1 MIRRLLLAALLAHA
15 SLAWAQPLPTA
26 PTAPTAQPPQR
37 VVSLLPSITETVCV
51 LGACDRLVGVDRHSN
66 WPQRVQA
73 LPKLGG
79 LNDTSVEG
87 IVALKPDLVLLAQS
101 ARVTERLRS
110 LGLKVVTI
118 EPQTNAD
125 VEAALRQVAA
135 LLGLPAQSAESVW
148 NQINANFPPPVGFA
162 PSVPNTP
169 GRDKTV
175 YFEVGSGF
183 AAGQASFVGEWLMR
197 LGAPNA
203 VPASLGTFPRLNPEF
218 VVRANPWLIITSE
231 REAALLAQR
240 PGWATLD
247 AVKAGRVCGLSP
259 AQSEVVGRPGP
270 RMAEAARALAD
281 CLRRFP

>member
-1 MIRRLLLAALLAHA
+1 MIRRLLLAALLAAA
-15 SLAWAQPLPTA
+15 SLAWAQPL

-37 VVSLLPSITETVCV
+37 VVSLLPSLTETVCV

-135 LLGLPAQSAESVW
+135 LLGLPAQTAESVW
-148 NQINANFPPPVGFA
+148 KQINAEFPSPVGFA
-162 PSVPNTP
+162 PPAPAASTAPM
-169 GRDKTV
+169 REKTV

-183 AAGQASFVGEWLMR
+183 AAGQASFVGEWLTR

-231 REAALLAQR
+231 REAASLAQR

-270 RMAEAARALAD
+270 RMAEAARALAG